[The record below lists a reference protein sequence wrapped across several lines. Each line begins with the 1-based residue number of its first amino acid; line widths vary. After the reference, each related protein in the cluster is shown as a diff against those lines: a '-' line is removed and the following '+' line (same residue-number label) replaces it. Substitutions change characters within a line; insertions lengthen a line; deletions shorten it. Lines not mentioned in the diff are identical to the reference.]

1 LAFTAA
7 VIASQQSDTAGV
19 QAVDKAV
26 ADAKVAAEVTEA
38 ELRYLARL
46 SLLQEFPPEP
56 KEGKRRRFQFL
67 PLIKTF
73 VQQQAD
79 SEVLR
84 SARLVKPCGTL
95 L

>member
-1 LAFTAA
+1 MARLSARLGDILKRLSVLRGIFDLGLAQGLT
-7 VIASQQSDTAGV
+7 
-19 QAVDKAV
+19 
-26 ADAKVAAEVTEA
+26 AEVKEA

-67 PLIKTF
+67 PLIQMF
-73 VQQQAD
+73 VQQQAN

-84 SARLVKPCGTL
+84 SAHQADYDVDS
-95 L
+95 